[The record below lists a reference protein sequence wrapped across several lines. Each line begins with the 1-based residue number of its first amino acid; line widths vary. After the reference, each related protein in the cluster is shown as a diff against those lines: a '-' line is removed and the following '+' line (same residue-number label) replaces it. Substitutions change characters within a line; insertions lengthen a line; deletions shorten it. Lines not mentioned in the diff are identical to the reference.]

1 MTNDLAIPTQP
12 PANVPTSPHTP
23 RISSPSASASGVA
36 ADDHNEHLLFPQGE
50 VIEAIRNYVSSYFQ
64 LGFLHKAIFIERYR
78 QDPSSVPVFLLLAIC
93 SVAAPFTPCL
103 VERHGGKQHA
113 KEVFLNRADNMYGS
127 EMLKPTLERAQA
139 CE

>member
-1 MTNDLAIPTQP
+1 M
-12 PANVPTSPHTP
+12 S
-23 RISSPSASASGVA
+23 
-36 ADDHNEHLLFPQGE
+36 
-50 VIEAIRNYVSSYFQ
+50 IEAIRNYVSSYFQ